1 MVEYPRK
8 DNLEMMNKLPINL
21 AFLHLD
27 IKLVERGLVLVR
39 IHQLEAGRTLT
50 EERQWLQGNI
60 KTRLEILSL
69 RIEVSFIFL
78 TINPIIFLSFAL
90 N

>member
-27 IKLVERGLVLVR
+27 IKLGERGLVLVG
-39 IHQLEAGRTLT
+39 IHQLEAGTTLT
-50 EERQWLQGNI
+50 EERQ
-60 KTRLEILSL
+60 
-69 RIEVSFIFL
+69 
-78 TINPIIFLSFAL
+78 
-90 N
+90 